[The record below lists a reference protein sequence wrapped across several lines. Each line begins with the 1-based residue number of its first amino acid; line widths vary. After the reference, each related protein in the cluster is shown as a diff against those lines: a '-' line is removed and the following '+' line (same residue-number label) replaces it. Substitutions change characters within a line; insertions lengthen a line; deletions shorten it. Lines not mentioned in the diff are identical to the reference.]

1 MRKDSTKKRMVLRS
15 NLSFCFRSEMI
26 LVLKDFFQQLIGNKG
41 EKTCAINE
49 IILFFLNLGNV
60 E

>member
-1 MRKDSTKKRMVLRS
+1 
-15 NLSFCFRSEMI
+15 MI

-49 IILFFLNLGNV
+49 IILFSLNLGNV